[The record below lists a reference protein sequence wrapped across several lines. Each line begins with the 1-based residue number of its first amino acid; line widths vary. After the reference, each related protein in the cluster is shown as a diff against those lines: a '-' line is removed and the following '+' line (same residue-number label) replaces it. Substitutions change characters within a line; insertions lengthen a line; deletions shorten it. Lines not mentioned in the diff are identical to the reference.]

1 MLWLCIDI
9 CWSTH
14 KCTILN
20 IKIKIKENQKW
31 QFEPLFGRFCVE
43 NLAQCTVFGKKNR
56 NRDIFTFWHYLVHS
70 LLHFLQKC
78 TVWQQVL

>member
-43 NLAQCTVFGKKNR
+43 NLAQCTVFGKKTETE
-56 NRDIFTFWHYLVHS
+56 IF
-70 LLHFLQKC
+70 LLFD
-78 TVWQQVL
+78 TI